1 MTMRCARCRR
11 ALSSTGTPA
20 TMNGLQVI
28 VGPSCAR
35 ILAGPQLELAPK
47 RARLFGTPRRQ
58 RNTAQAD
65 FFGAAT

>member
-1 MTMRCARCRR
+1 MICARCHRT
-11 ALSSTGTPA
+11 LSGSGSQA

-47 RARLFGTPRRQ
+47 RVRLFGTSRRQ

-65 FFGAAT
+65 FFGALA

>member
-1 MTMRCARCRR
+1 MICARCHRPL
-11 ALSSTGTPA
+11 ATTGTQA

-47 RARLFGTPRRQ
+47 RVRLFGASRRK